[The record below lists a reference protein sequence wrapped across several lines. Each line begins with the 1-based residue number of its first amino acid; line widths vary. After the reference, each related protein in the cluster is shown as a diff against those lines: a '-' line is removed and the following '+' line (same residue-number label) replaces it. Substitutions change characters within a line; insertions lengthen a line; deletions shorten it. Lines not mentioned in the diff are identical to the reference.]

1 MPTAPDN
8 HDAHD
13 YAERIR
19 ERLPRRLQELREA
32 ERLSMYGL
40 ARESG
45 LSREYIGK
53 FETAQRTLLETA
65 YAPGARIDALAAAG
79 RSSMSFYKALHR
91 IRLALMD
98 CTQRVLAREG
108 LS

>member
-1 MPTAPDN
+1 MSRTPDN
-8 HDAHD
+8 EAHD

-32 ERLSMYGL
+32 AGLSKYGL

-53 FETAQRTLLETA
+53 LERGVANPTIPVTAQLSRGIGMTLTQFVEKLED
-65 YAPGARIDALAAAG
+65 GA
-79 RSSMSFYKALHR
+79 
-91 IRLALMD
+91 
-98 CTQRVLAREG
+98 
-108 LS
+108 

>member
-1 MPTAPDN
+1 MTASTDN
-8 HDAHD
+8 HKAHD

-32 ERLSMYGL
+32 AGLSKYGL

-53 FETAQRTLLETA
+53 LERGVANPTIPVTAQLSHGIGMKLTEFVERLE
-65 YAPGARIDALAAAG
+65 D
-79 RSSMSFYKALHR
+79 
-91 IRLALMD
+91 
-98 CTQRVLAREG
+98 EG
-108 LS
+108 ES

>member
-8 HDAHD
+8 HDAYN

-19 ERLPRRLQELREA
+19 ERLPRRLQELRERC
-32 ERLSMYGL
+32 ELSKYGL

-53 FETAQRTLLETA
+53 LERGAANPTLPVTAQISHGLGMTLTEFTEHLE
-65 YAPGARIDALAAAG
+65 D
-79 RSSMSFYKALHR
+79 
-91 IRLALMD
+91 
-98 CTQRVLAREG
+98 EE
-108 LS
+108 

>member
-1 MPTAPDN
+1 MPATSGS
-8 HDAHD
+8 HEAHD

-32 ERLSMYGL
+32 RALSKYGL

-53 FETAQRTLLETA
+53 LERGAANPTLPVTAQLSHGMGMTLAEFVEHLED
-65 YAPGARIDALAAAG
+65 G
-79 RSSMSFYKALHR
+79 
-91 IRLALMD
+91 
-98 CTQRVLAREG
+98 E
-108 LS
+108 

>member
-1 MPTAPDN
+1 MDDARPWSN
-8 HDAHD
+8 HEAHD

-32 ERLSMYGL
+32 AGLSKYGL

-53 FETAQRTLLETA
+53 LERGVANPTIPVTAQLSHGIGMTLTEFVEQLE
-65 YAPGARIDALAAAG
+65 D
-79 RSSMSFYKALHR
+79 
-91 IRLALMD
+91 
-98 CTQRVLAREG
+98 EG
-108 LS
+108 